1 MSPARSSDNE
11 SVDTTKG
18 LWAKMMGANE
28 YSDFVIKCH
37 SRIFPVHRIVV
48 CTQSK
53 PIRAAADGGFM
64 ESVTGILDLEDDDPE
79 TVARMINFLYL
90 QDYDDTSEPTGEGV
104 EEGYGCL
111 LVNTMVYIIGDKY
124 DIQALKTLARKKYEA
139 AIVTDWNTPSFSAS
153 LELMYE
159 ELPESDTSL
168 TSIALETAGKHL
180 KELNDRGEF
189 SSLCKNNPAIAYDL
203 LTSITSQPSSYPL
216 QTRRNRNIKNRV
228 PRATRSHILAI
239 YMRCMIRM
247 LGNGKSS
254 VRIVRCKR
262 FVIGRIIRVIW
273 KRSGMARMWDIGICD
288 EGVC

>member
-1 MSPARSSDNE
+1 
-11 SVDTTKG
+11 
-18 LWAKMMGANE
+18 MGANE

-53 PIRAAADGGFM
+53 PIRAAAYGGFM
-64 ESVTGILDLEDDDPE
+64 ESVTGILDLDDDDPE

-216 QTRRNRNIKNRV
+216 PNKTQPQHKKSCPKGHTFTHLSDIHALYDKDAWKWKVKCPNCAMQKV
-228 PRATRSHILAI
+228 CYRSDNSCNLEA
-239 YMRCMIRM
+239 
-247 LGNGKSS
+247 K
-254 VRIVRCKR
+254 
-262 FVIGRIIRVIW
+262 
-273 KRSGMARMWDIGICD
+273 WDGPD
-288 EGVC
+288 VGYWYL